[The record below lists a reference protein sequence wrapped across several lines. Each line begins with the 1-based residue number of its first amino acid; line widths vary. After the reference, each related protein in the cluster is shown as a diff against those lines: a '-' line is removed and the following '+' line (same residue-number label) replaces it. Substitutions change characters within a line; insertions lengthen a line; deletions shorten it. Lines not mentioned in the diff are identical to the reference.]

1 MQNKIEHP
9 NVSLTRRSAAS
20 APAADGFRMLGSGP
34 LRWRDDEEERT
45 AETSESVGW
54 QNFGRMLL
62 VFGCIGSDFCKKI
75 CVLQHFSK
83 STRFSS

>member
-1 MQNKIEHP
+1 MGLEVLLVHLARLQLLERLLRL
-9 NVSLTRRSAAS
+9 VVLRLMLL
-20 APAADGFRMLGSGP
+20 DGPSP
-34 LRWRDDEEERT
+34 

-62 VFGCIGSDFCKKI
+62 VFGCIGTDFCNKI